1 MKYSFDCYRVEINT
15 SFLAVFL
22 LSMSNSA
29 NGNSITNGQSTSY
42 EYSTTNTKDESNY
55 DSSDSLFREGNNEKI
70 SDKAGGTSARCPF
83 TKPVEE
89 ATKFH
94 ILDETEEAYESEE
107 SLDYDSDI
115 PDEEVE
121 KMLEEAL
128 ERKKRKA
135 AEAGLDIENVD
146 VAFEEKTKVV
156 LVEKE
161 KNHFDV
167 LPEGWLQVTH
177 NSGMPIYL
185 HKSTRVCTLSR
196 PYFLGP
202 GSARKHFIPV
212 NAIPCLSYRNTL
224 EREQKQTIHEITEE
238 RTALPENLPNA
249 KIETVQENIEMQN
262 LTPEG
267 LREYC
272 EKLFEFQTI
281 NVLRFKSWSE
291 RRKFTKRR
299 KHENQL
305 QRPTLPDGTKLITF
319 PITNGDSNEKSN
331 SNSRKEWIMN
341 PNGKSYVCI
350 LHEYVQHALKKQ
362 PTYVFTELENAA
374 TPYAATVIIK
384 DMKYGV
390 GYGTS
395 KKQAKSEAAKATL
408 EILIPEMKS
417 KITADTQTGSAQK
430 NKDQDLSFFDEIR
443 VEDPRVAE
451 FCAKTTEPAPY
462 DILLTCLQRNF
473 GLDNLHISYQ
483 GNTSKHQ
490 GNEFTMSVGKYTTT
504 IACKNKRDGKQRASQ
519 SILQMLHPSITSWG
533 SLLRLYGNRSVKS
546 FKEKKMEEQEIT
558 CLQTKAA
565 INQPNYAIL
574 NKLKVELGKLNEKR
588 KSVKPIGVLNTSKSN
603 LDIEQECFVMDNP
616 VDSGETDT
624 GSKEDHTASSH
635 NSNDI

>member
-1 MKYSFDCYRVEINT
+1 MEVDQLVNNRNTETLVSRSATINMDMKFEITDRQISSSEVLENYNVE
-15 SFLAVFL
+15 
-22 LSMSNSA
+22 
-29 NGNSITNGQSTSY
+29 
-42 EYSTTNTKDESNY
+42 E
-55 DSSDSLFREGNNEKI
+55 
-70 SDKAGGTSARCPF
+70 GTSARCPF
-83 TKPVEE
+83 KKPTEE

-94 ILDETEEAYESEE
+94 ILDETEEKYESDG
-107 SLDYDSDI
+107 SVDYDSDI

-135 AEAGLDIENVD
+135 EEAGLDTENLEVP
-146 VAFEEKTKVV
+146 FEEKSKVV
-156 LVEKE
+156 VVEKG

-167 LPEGWLQVTH
+167 LPEEWIQVTH

-196 PYFLGP
+196 PYFLGS
-202 GSARKHFIPV
+202 GSARKHLVPV
-212 NAIPCLSYRNTL
+212 SAIPCLSYRRAL
-224 EREQKQTIHEITEE
+224 EHERLQNSQPIEE
-238 RTALPENLPNA
+238 RSDLTADMPNA
-249 KIETVQENIEMQN
+249 KIETVQENIETQN
-262 LTPEG
+262 LTSED
-267 LREYC
+267 LRKYC
-272 EKLFEFQTI
+272 DNLFQFQSI

-299 KHENQL
+299 KQENQL

-319 PITNGDSNEKSN
+319 PIKSENNEKSIPN
-331 SNSRKEWIMN
+331 NRKEWIMN

-374 TPYAATVIIK
+374 TPYAATVMIK

-408 EILIPEMKS
+408 EILIPEMKY
-417 KITADTQTGSAQK
+417 KITADSQSGCTK
-430 NKDQDLSFFDEIR
+430 KDKDQDLSFFDEIR

-473 GLDNLHISYQ
+473 GLDDLKIRYQ

-490 GNEFTMSVGKYTTT
+490 GNEFTMTVGKYTTT
-504 IACKNKRDGKQRASQ
+504 VACKNKRDGKQRASQ
-519 SILQMLHPSITSWG
+519 AILQMLHPSITSWG

-546 FKEKKMEEQEIT
+546 FKEKKLEEQEIT
-558 CLQTKAA
+558 CLQSKAA
-565 INQPNYAIL
+565 QNQPNYAIL

-588 KSVKPIGVLNTSKSN
+588 KSVKPIGL
-603 LDIEQECFVMDNP
+603 LDTVENHVEGVT
-616 VDSGETDT
+616 E
-624 GSKEDHTASSH
+624 
-635 NSNDI
+635 

>member
-1 MKYSFDCYRVEINT
+1 MNNSSTVINNKTSEVEKESGNT
-15 SFLAVFL
+15 PEC
-22 LSMSNSA
+22 SNTCNDTVLRNE
-29 NGNSITNGQSTSY
+29 NG
-42 EYSTTNTKDESNY
+42 
-55 DSSDSLFREGNNEKI
+55 EKVN
-70 SDKAGGTSARCPF
+70 GTSARCPF
-83 TKPVEE
+83 TKSVEE
-89 ATKFH
+89 VTKFH
-94 ILDETEEAYESEE
+94 ILDETDERYESEE
-107 SLDYDSDI
+107 SVEYDSDI

-121 KMLEEAL
+121 RMLEEAL
-128 ERKKRKA
+128 DKKKRKA
-135 AEAGLDIENVD
+135 AEAGLDADNIQVP
-146 VAFEEKTKVV
+146 FEEKTKIV
-156 LVEKE
+156 LLEKG

-185 HKSTRVCTLSR
+185 HKTSRVCTLSR

-202 GSARKHFIPV
+202 GSARKHLIPV
-212 NAIPCLSYRNTL
+212 NAIPCLSYRRALADEAKSKENPETL
-224 EREQKQTIHEITEE
+224 EDRNTN
-238 RTALPENLPNA
+238 LPENLPNA

-262 LTPEG
+262 LTPED

-272 EKLFEFQTI
+272 ETLFKFQSI

-291 RRKFTKRR
+291 RRKYAKRR
-299 KHENQL
+299 RHEKQL

-319 PITNGDSNEKSN
+319 PIKSVDGNDKASPN
-331 SNSRKEWIMN
+331 SKKEWIMN

-374 TPYAATVIIK
+374 TPYAATVMIK

-395 KKQAKSEAAKATL
+395 KKQAKSEAARATL

-417 KITADTQTGSAQK
+417 KITADTQTGSAK
-430 NKDQDLSFFDEIR
+430 KDKDQDLSFFDEIR

-473 GLDNLHISYQ
+473 GLDDLKINYQ
-483 GNTSKHQ
+483 GNNSKHQ
-490 GNEFTMSVGKYTTT
+490 GNTFTMTVGKYTTT
-504 IACKNKRDGKQRASQ
+504 VACKNKRDGKQRASQ
-519 SILQMLHPSITSWG
+519 AILQALHPSITSWG
-533 SLLRLYGNRSVKS
+533 SLLRLYGNRSIKS

-558 CLQTKAA
+558 SLQSKAA

-574 NKLKVELGKLNEKR
+574 NKLKIELGKLSEKR
-588 KSVKPIGVLNTSKSN
+588 KSIKPIGVLNTVEEQ
-603 LDIEQECFVMDNP
+603 IEIQSSETQILYTHCDNQ
-616 VDSGETDT
+616 DQ
-624 GSKEDHTASSH
+624 
-635 NSNDI
+635 